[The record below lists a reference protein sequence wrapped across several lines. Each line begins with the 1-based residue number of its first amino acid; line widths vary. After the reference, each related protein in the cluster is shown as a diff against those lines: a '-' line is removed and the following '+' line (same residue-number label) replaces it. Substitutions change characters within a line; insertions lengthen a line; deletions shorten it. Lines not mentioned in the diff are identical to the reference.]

1 MVGACL
7 GFRPQSRVD
16 QLRDVVPAGLTVL
29 MAYWSAGAA
38 AAGSTISVASSAAEL
53 ARIVLWNVGDVLTV
67 DSHVLAPKERGCP
80 TALART
86 AYCPKFTVHDRRS
99 PSCARRATSDHYG

>member
-1 MVGACL
+1 
-7 GFRPQSRVD
+7 
-16 QLRDVVPAGLTVL
+16 

-80 TALART
+80 TAWLGLHIAQSSRCTIGDLPVALAVQ
-86 AYCPKFTVHDRRS
+86 PLIITVDVDVQ
-99 PSCARRATSDHYG
+99 PRAAT